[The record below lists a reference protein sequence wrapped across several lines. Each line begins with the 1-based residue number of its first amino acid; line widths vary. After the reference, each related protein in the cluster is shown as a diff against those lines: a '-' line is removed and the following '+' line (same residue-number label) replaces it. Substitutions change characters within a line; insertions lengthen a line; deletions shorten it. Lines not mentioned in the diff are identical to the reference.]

1 MVGFPL
7 AVVASTTP
15 VVITRECLFYSMKVS
30 HERADFFEHMLHTL
44 RLRRGKDGTAQ
55 SDQISYDEGLAIIRQ
70 FLQTASKH
78 TVEDLQR

>member
-1 MVGFPL
+1 MRLLQP
-7 AVVASTTP
+7 ARIAY
-15 VVITRECLFYSMKVS
+15 EY
-30 HERADFFEHMLHTL
+30 ADFFEHLLHTL
-44 RLRRGKDGTAQ
+44 RRRRGKDGTAQ